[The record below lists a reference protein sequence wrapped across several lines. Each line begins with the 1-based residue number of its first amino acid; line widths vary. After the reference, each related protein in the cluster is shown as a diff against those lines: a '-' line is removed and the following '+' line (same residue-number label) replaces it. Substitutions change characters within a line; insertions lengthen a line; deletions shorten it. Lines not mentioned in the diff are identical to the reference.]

1 MVAQVFVRVLDGT
14 TRCLAFEDAASLR
27 EGVAVA
33 ALARRLEA
41 SEGVPAR
48 EQAFACG
55 ATLFTP
61 RDASRPR
68 LPALDEVSC
77 HLLLR
82 VAGGKGGFGSLLRA
96 SRSGATTT
104 NFDACRDLSGR
115 RIRHVNAE
123 RKLAEDQRREKE
135 RELERAALKH
145 INETRSSTKRK
156 LAEIEEAERKRYRE
170 ETAKVIGAVSDAVGA
185 GLRERASEDAQEA
198 ANAEAKKRAERRAM
212 KRVDAYMGLGLGGTS
227 ESDDSESESESE
239 SEPEDRARDASEEED
254 KKGKAPARDP
264 RRAAAG
270 PAAAGASGSGG
281 GSTRGPPSKESS
293 TSKEEEEKTPPA
305 AAPAEETPPPAEE
318 TIALSDFPNAAA
330 LERFGLDRLKAEL
343 AERGLKCGGTLAQR
357 AERLWLLRDKTLEE
371 VDEKH
376 RAPKK
381 KKE

>member
-239 SEPEDRARDASEEED
+239 PEDRARAASEHED
-254 KKGKAPARDP
+254 KKGKAPARNP
-264 RRAAAG
+264 RRSAAGPG

-281 GSTRGPPSKESS
+281 GSTRGAPGGSS
-293 TSKEEEEKTPPA
+293 ISKEEEEKTPPA
-305 AAPAEETPPPAEE
+305 AAPAEETPPPAE

>member
-227 ESDDSESESESE
+227 ESDDSESESE
-239 SEPEDRARDASEEED
+239 PEDRARAASEHED
-254 KKGKAPARDP
+254 KKGKAPARNP
-264 RRAAAG
+264 RRSAAG

-281 GSTRGPPSKESS
+281 GSTRGPPGGSSISKE
-293 TSKEEEEKTPPA
+293 EEEEKTPPAA

-357 AERLWLLRDKTLEE
+357 AERLWLLRDKTVEE

>member
-145 INETRSSTKRK
+145 VNETRNSTKRK

-170 ETAKVIGAVSDAVGA
+170 ETAEVIGAVSDAVGA
-185 GLRERASEDAQEA
+185 GLRERASEDAREA
-198 ANAEAKKRAERRAM
+198 TNAEAKKRAERRAM

-227 ESDDSESESESE
+227 ESDDSESESEP
-239 SEPEDRARDASEEED
+239 EPEDRARAASEED

-281 GSTRGPPSKESS
+281 GSTRGPPGGSS
-293 TSKEEEEKTPPA
+293 TSKEEKTKTPPA

-318 TIALSDFPNAAA
+318 KIALSDFPNAAA

-376 RAPKK
+376 RVPKK
-381 KKE
+381 KKQ

>member
-1 MVAQVFVRVLDGT
+1 MNIA
-14 TRCLAFEDAASLR
+14 
-27 EGVAVA
+27 
-33 ALARRLEA
+33 
-41 SEGVPAR
+41 
-48 EQAFACG
+48 
-55 ATLFTP
+55 
-61 RDASRPR
+61 
-68 LPALDEVSC
+68 
-77 HLLLR
+77 LLLR

-145 INETRSSTKRK
+145 VNETRNSTKRK

-170 ETAKVIGAVSDAVGA
+170 ETAEVIGAVSDAVGA

-227 ESDDSESESESE
+227 ESDDSESEP
-239 SEPEDRARDASEEED
+239 EPEDRARAASEHED
-254 KKGKAPARDP
+254 KKGKAPARNP
-264 RRAAAG
+264 RRSAAG

-281 GSTRGPPSKESS
+281 GSTRGPPGGSS
-293 TSKEEEEKTPPA
+293 TSKEEKTKTPPA

-318 TIALSDFPNAAA
+318 KIALSDFPNAAA
-330 LERFGLDRLKAEL
+330 LERFGLDRLKAER

-376 RAPKK
+376 RVPKK
-381 KKE
+381 KKQ

>member
-239 SEPEDRARDASEEED
+239 TEDRARAASEED

-281 GSTRGPPSKESS
+281 GSTRGPSGGS
-293 TSKEEEEKTPPA
+293 
-305 AAPAEETPPPAEE
+305 ETPPPAEE
-318 TIALSDFPNAAA
+318 KIALSDHPNAAA

>member
-14 TRCLAFEDAASLR
+14 TRCLAFDDAASLR
-27 EGVAVA
+27 EGIAVA

-170 ETAKVIGAVSDAVGA
+170 ETAKVIGAVSDAVGE

-239 SEPEDRARDASEEED
+239 IARARRRSTRI
-254 KKGKAPARDP
+254 KRARRRRETLVDQRPDP
-264 RRAAAG
+264 RPPGRAGAAAA
-270 PAAAGASGSGG
+270 PLAG
-281 GSTRGPPSKESS
+281 RPEGPPSRRRRRRRRLHRRR
-293 TSKEEEEKTPPA
+293 PP
-305 AAPAEETPPPAEE
+305 
-318 TIALSDFPNAAA
+318 
-330 LERFGLDRLKAEL
+330 RR
-343 AERGLKCGGTLAQR
+343 RR
-357 AERLWLLRDKTLEE
+357 LLR
-371 VDEKH
+371 
-376 RAPKK
+376 RRRRSR
-381 KKE
+381 

>member
-115 RIRHVNAE
+115 RIC
-123 RKLAEDQRREKE
+123 L
-135 RELERAALKH
+135 LY
-145 INETRSSTKRK
+145 T
-156 LAEIEEAERKRYRE
+156 
-170 ETAKVIGAVSDAVGA
+170 SDAA
-185 GLRERASEDAQEA
+185 
-198 ANAEAKKRAERRAM
+198 
-212 KRVDAYMGLGLGGTS
+212 
-227 ESDDSESESESE
+227 
-239 SEPEDRARDASEEED
+239 
-254 KKGKAPARDP
+254 
-264 RRAAAG
+264 
-270 PAAAGASGSGG
+270 
-281 GSTRGPPSKESS
+281 
-293 TSKEEEEKTPPA
+293 
-305 AAPAEETPPPAEE
+305 
-318 TIALSDFPNAAA
+318 
-330 LERFGLDRLKAEL
+330 
-343 AERGLKCGGTLAQR
+343 
-357 AERLWLLRDKTLEE
+357 
-371 VDEKH
+371 DE
-376 RAPKK
+376 
-381 KKE
+381 

>member
-239 SEPEDRARDASEEED
+239 TEDRARAASEED
-254 KKGKAPARDP
+254 KKGKAPASEP